1 MAQERSDLKNPDRV
15 DPSDYSLS
23 ETSENNTA
31 GFNDELNLER
41 SARNSFDGVSDKE
54 DMSLT
59 ANDDV
64 PAEAEQIKEQIE
76 ETRNQM
82 GETIDAIQDKLSFSN
97 ISEQVS
103 EHVNNAVET
112 AKGAVYDATIGKAA
126 NLMRNFGDDI
136 SQTSIVRTAK
146 SNPFPFV
153 LIGLGAG
160 LLAYQTYTGK
170 GNGKTRRH
178 EFTAG
183 RDRRYDTSSV
193 GTTSEG
199 GLLSGARETVSH
211 ATETVSGAAG
221 TAYNK
226 VTGVV
231 ESAYTGAGD
240 AAHRAYDKV
249 GELKSTAVEQY
260 DHYIEE
266 NPLAVGAVAL
276 ALGAAV
282 GMAIPSTNYESKLM
296 GEYRQDLMDKAQTT
310 ASNLLDKTK
319 EVVTE
324 AGRTVS
330 DQARASLTDH

>member
-1 MAQERSDLKNPDRV
+1 MAQKRSDIDRV
-15 DPSDYSLS
+15 DPSDYTLRKDDNSDIL
-23 ETSENNTA
+23 
-31 GFNDELNLER
+31 GVNDESELSSTGQSLP
-41 SARNSFDGVSDKE
+41 SAGIGDDT
-54 DMSLT
+54 SLMT
-59 ANDDV
+59 DEDV
-64 PAEAEQIKEQIE
+64 PVEAEQIKGQIE

-97 ISEQVS
+97 ISEQVT

-126 NLMRNFGDDI
+126 NLMKNFSEDI
-136 SQTSIVRTAK
+136 SKTSIVRTAK

-170 GNGKTRRH
+170 GNNGRGRRH

-183 RDRRYDTSSV
+183 RDPRFASQRGGAAESGMLTS
-193 GTTSEG
+193 
-199 GLLSGARETVSH
+199 ARETVSH
-211 ATETVSGAAG
+211 AAETVTGAAG
-221 TAYNK
+221 TAYSK
-226 VTGVV
+226 VTDVV
-231 ESAYTGAGD
+231 DNAYTGANEV
-240 AAHRAYDKV
+240 AHRAYDKV
-249 GELKSTAVEQY
+249 GALKSTAVEQY

-266 NPLAVGAVAL
+266 NPLAVGAVAI

-282 GMAIPSTNYESKLM
+282 GMAIPSTRYESRML

-310 ASNLLDKTK
+310 ASHLLDKTK
-319 EVVTE
+319 EVVNE

-330 DQARASLTDH
+330 EQARATMTEH